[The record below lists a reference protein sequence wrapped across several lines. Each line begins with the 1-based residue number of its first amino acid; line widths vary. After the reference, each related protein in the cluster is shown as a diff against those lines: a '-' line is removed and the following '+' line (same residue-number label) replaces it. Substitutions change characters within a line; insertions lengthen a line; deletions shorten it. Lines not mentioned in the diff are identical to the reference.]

1 MSFQYSARGLKPT
14 TSSPITTRPGLLVYG
29 YNLVPTFIAQK
40 VSSSVGNR
48 LTHLKAG
55 RSLAV
60 MKSFTY
66 LLALSLEHTFFVFR
80 LSKWLNF
87 RTKKVRVRVRLEEK
101 PDVGSK
107 VFVNQPQ
114 LSIEAKRKHWAIA
127 AVWPDVAKKKP
138 IFFQSCPKSMKVPTL
153 SNKFCLKRGTN

>member
-1 MSFQYSARGLKPT
+1 MWKMSFQYSARGLKHT
-14 TSSPITTRPGLLVYG
+14 TSSPIITRPGLLVYG

-87 RTKKVRVRVRLEEK
+87 RTKKLELEFVWKKNRRLAPK
-101 PDVGSK
+101 CLWTSHS
-107 VFVNQPQ
+107 FRSRQRN
-114 LSIEAKRKHWAIA
+114 HWAIA
-127 AVWPDVAKKKP
+127 AVWPDVGIKRSQ
-138 IFFQSCPKSMKVPTL
+138 IFSKVAQEVR
-153 SNKFCLKRGTN
+153 KCLR